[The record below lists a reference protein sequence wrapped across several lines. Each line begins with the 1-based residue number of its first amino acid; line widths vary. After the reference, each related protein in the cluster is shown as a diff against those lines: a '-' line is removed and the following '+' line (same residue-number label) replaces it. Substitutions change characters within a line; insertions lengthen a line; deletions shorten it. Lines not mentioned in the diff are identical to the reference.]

1 MYVQCVLIHCTQLS
15 PLFEGLQSDK
25 IRNLKT
31 LEELVLTATDFIFD
45 VKSKTATSNSGSSSG
60 ISQTSSGNISSN
72 NSHEDQSI
80 RSASPFP
87 RSSFEDYHEV
97 SVYMS
102 CILLRKQLLTN
113 FAFKN

>member
-1 MYVQCVLIHCTQLS
+1 MLTHFIQLS

-45 VKSKTATSNSGSSSG
+45 VKSKTTTSSSGSSSG
-60 ISQTSSGNISSN
+60 ISQTSSSNISSN
-72 NSHEDQSI
+72 GSHEDQSV

-87 RSSFEDYHEV
+87 RSSFEEHHEV
-97 SVYMS
+97 SIYMP
-102 CILLRKQLLTN
+102 CMVLRKQLLTN
-113 FAFKN
+113 FVFKN